1 MNIQVYR
8 RNAPTIELPLNAANY
23 SRKLMGEHELVFSFS
38 IPVKLDLRIGDTLTY
53 KGELMTLNSDPERTL
68 THLKEY
74 NLTFQGQRHTLE
86 RFILKD
92 EGKATFDYFGE
103 LDVFM
108 SMFLEYVNSVD
119 AGWSIG
125 ELDATEP
132 TSLRFDKVDC
142 YSALNDIAQAFA
154 YEWQIKGKVISIKK
168 TIGTATTLSFS
179 YGMGNGLY
187 SLTRNL
193 LENSRIITRA
203 YAYGGTQ
210 NLPKDY
216 PYEQLT
222 VPGYLEDPA
231 LVERYGLR
239 EGYVEDLEIYPNRTS
254 TATDVGQINEGTF
267 ELIDTALDF
276 DLNGQRIAG
285 EEAYIVFKSGILSG
299 MQLKILSY
307 NPSRKSIRYEANKET
322 NGTLM
327 PRSGLVA
334 EIGDQYTLI
343 GIRMPETYKTEAIAK
358 LTEKRA
364 EYFTD
369 NSVPRIAYDLNIDV
383 LQLKRLA
390 VEPGEGDIINIKDA
404 QEGIDEDIR
413 VTSISYPA
421 HFPDV
426 LEQGMQFTCEVGNEV
441 TYTRVQKIE
450 KDIKDT
456 RNVVTQVSRDSW
468 ENDRRNIV
476 ALNEFKSMVFD
487 PDGNLENPLVQAI
500 AGLFGTDS
508 QYYDLVDVMMDV
520 NAGGNPNAF
529 TMTAGRLVH
538 KRYVI
543 EGLGF
548 IWQLAPFSATGLDPL
563 KAYYLAA
570 KCSRTSLTGEWVLS
584 ETQLPTDAESG
595 YWYFNLGVLSS
606 VLDGSRSFR
615 PTKMFTMISGGNIET
630 DTIAAYFINVVRLF
644 AQVITVGSEGFVNA
658 GISGVSDNGGQSVR
672 FWAGADAQGKDTA
685 PFRVLNNGSLYSTRG
700 FIGGFDI
707 NQDSFSAGRDDSWE
721 VDGQFVYL
729 TPQHFLLRDNGT
741 IRGQRREF
749 AWNLYKEVGGSRRSA
764 AASIINTVATADQ
777 FNPYT
782 NIALELEARNGNHN
796 YALVIANGT
805 SKMRAICHDFQTIT
819 LQNQTIDDG
828 VSTVFI
834 AESTNPIRLNL
845 PTLPKLGYQVTI
857 KNLSPNDFELYSTN
871 GSIIQQDGSSTLM
884 NFFRRRALKT
894 FFNNGQ
900 YWIEMNSQTTQ

>member
-8 RNAPTIELPLNAANY
+8 RNVPTIELPLNAAIY
-23 SRKLMGEHELVFSFS
+23 TRKLMAEHELVFSFAT
-38 IPVKLDLRIGDTLTY
+38 PVNLDLRVGDTLNY

-108 SMFLEYVNSVD
+108 LMFLEYVNSVD

-216 PYEQLT
+216 PYQQLT
-222 VPGYLEDPA
+222 VPDYLEDPA

-254 TATDVGQINEGTF
+254 TATGVGQINEGTF

-285 EEAYIVFKSGILSG
+285 EDAYIVFKSGILSG
-299 MQLKILSY
+299 MQFKILSY
-307 NPSRKSIRYEANKET
+307 SPSRKSIRYEANKET

-343 GIRMPETYKTEAIAK
+343 GMRMPETYVTAAIAK

-364 EYFTD
+364 EFFAD
-369 NSVPRIAYDLNIDV
+369 NSVPRIAYDLDIDV
-383 LQLKRLA
+383 LHLKRLA
-390 VEPGEGDIINIKDA
+390 VEPREGDIINIKDDS
-404 QEGIDEDIR
+404 EGIDEDVR

-426 LEQGMQFTCEVGNEV
+426 LEQGMQFTCEVGNDI

-468 ENDRRNIV
+468 ENDRRNIL
-476 ALNEFKSMVFD
+476 ALNEFKTMVFD
-487 PDGNLENPLVQAI
+487 PDGNLENPLIQAI

-508 QYYDLVDVMMDV
+508 QYYDLVDVVMDI
-520 NAGGNPNAF
+520 NAGGDPNAF
-529 TMTAGRLVH
+529 TMTGGRLVH

-543 EGLGF
+543 EGLGY
-548 IWQLAPFSATGLDPL
+548 IWQLAPFSATELDPL
-563 KAYYLAA
+563 KAYYLSA

-584 ETQLPTDAESG
+584 EEQIATDG
-595 YWYFNLGVLSS
+595 GTHWYFNLGVLSS

-630 DTIAAYFINVVRLF
+630 DTITAYFINVVRLF

-672 FWAGADAQGKDTA
+672 FWAGADAQSKDTA
-685 PFRVLNNGSLYSTRG
+685 PFRVLNDGSMEAFKGR
-700 FIGGFDI
+700 IGGFNIDQNFLYFGSTNI
-707 NQDSFSAGRDDSWE
+707 EESNAFLSPTAIHYKTDTSPG
-721 VDGQFVYL
+721 GQTVQYDK
-729 TPQHFLLRDNGT
+729 QIYID
-741 IRGQRREF
+741 
-749 AWNLYKEVGGSRRSA
+749 VRRSA
-764 AASIINTVATADQ
+764 QVAHQIKTISMNNQ
-777 FNPYT
+777 PGT
-782 NIALELEARNGNHN
+782 RRPNIALDLDAHGSPN
-796 YALVIANGT
+796 
-805 SKMRAICHDFQTIT
+805 
-819 LQNQTIDDG
+819 TIDDVALQLRGG
-828 VSTVFI
+828 VLVYNGETYVKGRTFIQNIGGGYGMVFVEGI
-834 AESTNPIRLNL
+834 YIN
-845 PTLPKLGYQVTI
+845 TI
-857 KNLSPNDFELYSTN
+857 PYT
-871 GSIIQQDGSSTLM
+871 G
-884 NFFRRRALKT
+884 
-894 FFNNGQ
+894 
-900 YWIEMNSQTTQ
+900 

>member
-8 RNAPTIELPLNAANY
+8 RNVPTIELPLNAATY
-23 SRKLMGEHELVFSFS
+23 TRKLMAEHELVFSFAT
-38 IPVKLDLRIGDTLTY
+38 PVNLDLRVGDTLTY

-108 SMFLEYVNSVD
+108 LMFLEYVNSLD
-119 AGWSIG
+119 EGWSIG

-132 TSLRFDKVDC
+132 ISLRFDKVDC

-154 YEWQIKGKVISIKK
+154 YEWQIKGKAISIKK

-222 VPGYLEDPA
+222 MPGFLEDPA
-231 LVERYGLR
+231 LVERYGHR

-254 TATDVGQINEGTF
+254 TATNVGQINEGTF

-276 DLNGQRIAG
+276 DLNGQRITG
-285 EEAYIVFKSGILSG
+285 EDAYIVFKTGILSG
-299 MQLKILSY
+299 MQFKILSY
-307 NPSRKSIRYEANKET
+307 SPSRKSIRYEANKET

-334 EIGDQYTLI
+334 EIGNQYTLI
-343 GIRMPETYKTEAIAK
+343 GIRMPETYVTAALAK
-358 LTEKRA
+358 LEEKRT
-364 EYFTD
+364 EYFAD
-369 NSVPRIAYDLNIDV
+369 NSVPRVAYDLDIDV
-383 LQLKRLA
+383 LHLKRLA

-404 QEGIDEDIR
+404 SEGIDEDVR

-426 LEQGMQFTCEVGNEV
+426 LEQGMNFTCEVGNDV

-456 RNVVTQVSRDSW
+456 RNVVTQVSRESW
-468 ENDRRNIV
+468 ENDRRNV
-476 ALNEFKSMVFD
+476 LALNEFKSMVFD
-487 PDGNLENPLVQAI
+487 PDGNLENPLIQAI

-508 QYYDLVDVMMDV
+508 QYYDLVDVSMSV
-520 NAGGNPNAF
+520 NAGGDPNAF
-529 TMTAGRLVH
+529 TMTGGRLVH
-538 KRYVI
+538 KRYSI
-543 EGLGF
+543 DGTNF
-548 IWQLAPFSATGLDPL
+548 IWQLSPFSVSDLVPTQ
-563 KAYYLAA
+563 AYYLAA

-584 ETQLPTDAESG
+584 ETQIPTDAESNF
-595 YWYFNLGVLSS
+595 WYFNLGVLSS

-630 DTIAAYFINVVRLF
+630 DTITAYFINVVRLF
-644 AQVITVGSEGFVNA
+644 AQVITVGSDGFVNA
-658 GISGVSDNGGQSVR
+658 GISGLSDNANQSVR
-672 FWAGADAQGKDTA
+672 FWAGADAQGKDAA
-685 PFRVLNNGSLYSTRG
+685 PFRVLNNGSMYSTRG

-707 NQDSFSAGRDDSWE
+707 NQDSLRAGRDDTWE
-721 VDGQFVYL
+721 VNGQSVFM
-729 TPQHFLLRDNGT
+729 TPNYFLLRDNGT

-749 AWNLYKEVGGSRRSA
+749 AWNLYKEVSGSRRSA
-764 AASIINTVATADQ
+764 AASIFNTVATADAQ
-777 FNPYT
+777 FPYT

-805 SKMRAICHDFQTIT
+805 SKMRAICHDFQTISG
-819 LQNQTIDDG
+819 QNQTIDDG
-828 VSTVFI
+828 VSIVLI
-834 AESTNPIRLNL
+834 SESTHAGRVNL
-845 PTLPKLGYQVTI
+845 PTFPKLGYQVTI
-857 KNLSPNDFELYSTN
+857 KNLSPNDFELHSTN
-871 GSIIQQDGSSTLM
+871 GSIIQSDGSPAMS
-884 NFFRRRALKT
+884 NFFRRRAIKT

-900 YWIEMNSQTTQ
+900 YWIEMYSQTTQ